1 MAQFRGT
8 VEGGRSVASRL
19 GHKTTG
25 LATECNGWDTGV
37 KVEAQWN
44 EKLQCDEFYIFHT
57 NGSSMKH
64 KFVQIAKI
72 TGGKCEIT
80 KTK

>member
-8 VEGGRSVASRL
+8 VEGGRSIASRL

-44 EKLQCDEFYIFHT
+44 EKLQCDEVYIFHT

-80 KTK
+80 K